1 MKIYSVLLGAVI
13 LLVVLFSIS
22 CNRITCV
29 DPDIHIDDINVKE
42 HMMTIEEVDGGGIM
56 YRIDITSSEEIEDW
70 ATLDYNIKVKLQN
83 VSLLE
88 SDRNLVLNMIR
99 KECPE
104 DITSINIQ
112 VYK

>member
-1 MKIYSVLLGAVI
+1 MKINAVLLGVVI
-13 LLVVLFSIS
+13 LLVVPFSIS

-29 DPDIHIDDINVKE
+29 DPDIHIDGIQVKE
-42 HMMTIEEVDGGGIM
+42 HMMTIEEVDGGGTM
-56 YRIDITSSEEIEDW
+56 YRIDITSSKEIEDW

-88 SDRNLVLNMIR
+88 SDRNLVLNIIR

-104 DITSINIQ
+104 DITSITVQ
-112 VYK
+112 FE